1 MSTENSKEIVDFE
14 GLFETKVN
22 DTPVKPAF
30 PLNRAILSVVLYFII
45 MLVVA
50 GVAVAIFY
58 TDSRYTKDYSTK
70 ESMLFNLSQNPN
82 GIGYLEV
89 SHFDAYQSDYPNL
102 IVIYESQDYVII
114 ANDTNPYL
122 KDEYTL
128 EMIQSFYLIENI
140 RWNNVRPSV
149 YVDLYLFEDY
159 QPYLTQIGVD
169 ALVNADR
176 VKTPK
181 AFTELTDN
189 ASSLLNFAIYIVLA
203 IGVIPIT
210 FGALKAEASYFKQPL
225 KKVGVETVIGYG
237 IMLLASI
244 GAQFVTQ
251 AIGYVFD
258 YAQPVSLNQQAIERS
273 LLSSTGV
280 LMIIV
285 TVLFAPVIE
294 ELIFRK
300 AMFRFF
306 KNQWAAMIISSLI
319 FGLIHVASETNF
331 MAFFTNLIT
340 YSASGFALGYIYIR
354 NKHNVWSVILVHA
367 LSNAVSIVAIL
378 LLALL

>member
-1 MSTENSKEIVDFE
+1 
-14 GLFETKVN
+14 
-22 DTPVKPAF
+22 
-30 PLNRAILSVVLYFII
+30 
-45 MLVVA
+45 
-50 GVAVAIFY
+50 
-58 TDSRYTKDYSTK
+58 
-70 ESMLFNLSQNPN
+70 
-82 GIGYLEV
+82 
-89 SHFDAYQSDYPNL
+89 
-102 IVIYESQDYVII
+102 
-114 ANDTNPYL
+114 
-122 KDEYTL
+122 
-128 EMIQSFYLIENI
+128 
-140 RWNNVRPSV
+140 
-149 YVDLYLFEDY
+149 LFEDY

-367 LSNAVSIVAIL
+367 VSNAVSIVAIL